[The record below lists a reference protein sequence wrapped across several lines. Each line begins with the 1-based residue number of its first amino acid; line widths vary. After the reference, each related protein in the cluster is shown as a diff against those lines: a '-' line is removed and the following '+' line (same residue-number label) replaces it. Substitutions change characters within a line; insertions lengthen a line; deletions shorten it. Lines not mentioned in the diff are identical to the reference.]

1 MRGAALLGRAV
12 ACTPSFSSSLSG
24 YSHVAARHSLPLQ
37 RTACDSRRGFAAGGD
52 SVWSIGTMMREA
64 MGLTLPPG
72 NRKACRN
79 DALSTSRQHA
89 RPPSFLYSSDATA
102 GNHRTS
108 MPTAWSVVCPL
119 STSRVTSASCTAFHP
134 ALTSRTVAEA

>member
-12 ACTPSFSSSLSG
+12 ACTPSFSSPLSG
-24 YSHVAARHSLPLQ
+24 YSHVAARHGLPLQ

-72 NRKACRN
+72 NRKS
-79 DALSTSRQHA
+79 L
-89 RPPSFLYSSDATA
+89 
-102 GNHRTS
+102 
-108 MPTAWSVVCPL
+108 
-119 STSRVTSASCTAFHP
+119 
-134 ALTSRTVAEA
+134 